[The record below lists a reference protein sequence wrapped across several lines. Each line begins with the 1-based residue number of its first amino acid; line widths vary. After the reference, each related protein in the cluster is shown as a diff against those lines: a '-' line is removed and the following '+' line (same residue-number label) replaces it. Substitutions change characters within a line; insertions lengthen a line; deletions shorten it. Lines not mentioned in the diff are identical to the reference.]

1 MASKKCCQCKNWL
14 NVQQFSKDSSRPDKL
29 RARCRE
35 CDNEQNRASKYKR
48 LFGITLEEYDRMF
61 EEQNGLCAICR
72 KPPKNYRLAVD
83 HDHDTG
89 AVRGLLCPPCNRALE
104 KYIYLSGNINEYIRK
119 HYGENN
125 PL

>member
-1 MASKKCCQCKNWL
+1 MC
-14 NVQQFSKDSSRPDKL
+14 
-29 RARCRE
+29 RAYRYRT
-35 CDNEQNRASKYKR
+35 AY
-48 LFGITLEEYDRMF
+48 GITLDEYERLF
-61 EEQNGLCAICR
+61 IEQNGLCAIC
-72 KPPKNYRLAVD
+72 KAEPIKYKLAVD